1 MWTFSH
7 HFQSFW
13 HMGISFFNFH
23 FHPFYFMSNPTTFS
37 LSLSLTSFDFKGNEF
52 FLCLFITSDISNCAI
67 LRPFCFFFFFLLYFP
82 IFHSHVQLWWHIEQI
97 DSVSCRTNLFFLLL
111 LKWWWLCITLESERV
126 FFSFPKR
133 VRNTWTWTDSKSQG
147 LLKQWC
153 QSKGK

>member
-37 LSLSLTSFDFKGNEF
+37 LSHSHSPLSISSEMNF
-52 FLCLFITSDISNCAI
+52 FCV
-67 LRPFCFFFFFLLYFP
+67 FLSPVTFP
-82 IFHSHVQLWWHIEQI
+82 IVLFCDLF
-97 DSVSCRTNLFFLLL
+97 VSSSSSFCIFPFFTLMFNYDGISSKLIVCRTNLFFLLL

-133 VRNTWTWTDSKSQG
+133 VRNTWTWTNSKSQG